1 MGELIHVDFAAKEK
15 LSGIINESFQ
25 LSSEDEWQYEVD
37 DQVVASGHITTYDSR
52 TTVVDISTPNSPYVA
67 KALRSLARLTSLPLE
82 VFPSSLTTVTVL
94 GVLGF
99 KQSSYRHSQS
109 SFVKADESWPTNQ
122 EIKEFTQGLLSINK
136 ETHD

>member
-1 MGELIHVDFAAKEK
+1 MGELIHVNFAAKEK
-15 LSGIINESFQ
+15 LSGTINESFQ

-52 TTVVDISTPNSPYVA
+52 TTVVDISTPDSPYVA
-67 KALRSLARLTSLPLE
+67 KALRSLARVTSLPLE
-82 VFPSSLTTVTVL
+82 VFAFSLATVTVL

-99 KQSSYRHSQS
+99 KQSSSAS
-109 SFVKADESWPTNQ
+109 PGCFIKVDDSWPTNQ